1 MQSSAKG
8 SLKQGFFW
16 QGTIPYVPQILTM
29 VKVVNLVLQNL
40 LSQDLAVQ

>member
-1 MQSSAKG
+1 MQSSASNKG
-8 SLKQGFFW
+8 PFDKA
-16 QGTIPYVPQILTM
+16 TIPHVPQMLTM